1 MEVPNF
7 NKMIKPKITINKNAN
22 FATKLFESKKL
33 LFDEFPLLVE
43 NEL

>member
-1 MEVPNF
+1 MAFPSAYLNHI
-7 NKMIKPKITINKNAN
+7 KMTINKNAN

-33 LFDEFPLLVE
+33 LFDEFPLVVE